1 MESSSASDAAVRMN
15 KSSSSSSSRWSVV
28 PLSALTVTPPP
39 PSHSFIKNTCT
50 NTLYPSLCFRTL
62 SSVRL
67 DLHHHTNN
75 HTKLHHVLQ
84 YSIHKTIKRVTKS
97 RSRIIANRHNNNTWV
112 DNCIELLDQTLYELQ
127 ESIKPLYPP
136 PYNLDSPPP
145 YATIKN
151 LLSAAMTN
159 ENTCIEGFSDNTE
172 TRLGHYF
179 QKSLTPIMRMIS
191 NCLAII
197 NYIET
202 NISTPASTTTQRLLS
217 KGAFGLDHVPSWMT
231 AADRR
236 LMQIPPKIIPPTVVV
251 ALDGSGNYTDIT
263 AAILD
268 APNRSTGRYVIQIKT
283 GIYYENIVIP
293 RQKANIMFVGE
304 GMNSTI
310 ITGSKNFVDGY
321 TTFTSATL
329 TVIGNNFLARDLT
342 IINTSGPE
350 KHQAVALRVTSDA
363 AFYHCQFIS
372 HQDTLYAHSLSQLY
386 RECAIHG
393 TVDFIFGNAA
403 AIFERCLILV
413 RKPIAGQK
421 NVITAQGRLDPNQN
435 TGISLQDCTIMAAP
449 DFPVAERDNF
459 STFLGRPWRNYSR
472 TIVMRSYLGD
482 LIDPQGWC
490 AWNKYS
496 SLDTVEYI
504 EYMNFGP
511 GADTRNRVQWV
522 GYHNNS
528 TTDVEKFTV
537 QSFLQGAN
545 EWLKSTDLPLCS
557 GLYAKDCKKDSAQ
570 LHHVLQYS
578 IHKTIKRVTKSRS
591 RIIANRH
598 NNNTWVD
605 NCIELLDQTLY
616 ELQESIKPLYPP
628 PYNLDSPPPYATI
641 KNLLSAAM
649 TNENTCIEGF
659 SDNTETRLGHYF
671 QKSLTPIMRMI
682 SNCLAIINYIETN
695 ISTPASTTTQRL
707 LSKGAFGLDHVP
719 SWMTAADRRLMQI
732 PPKIIPPTVV
742 VALDGSGNY
751 TDITAA
757 ILDAPNRS
765 TGRYV
770 IQIKTGIYYE
780 NIVIPRQKANIMFVG
795 EGMNSTIITGS
806 KNFVDGYTTFTSAT
820 LTVIGNNF
828 LARDLTII
836 NTSGPEKHQAVAL
849 RVTSDAA
856 FYHCQFISH
865 QDTLYAHSLSQ
876 LYRECAI
883 HGTVD
888 FIFGNAAAIFE
899 RCLILVRKPIAG
911 QKNVITAQGRLDPNQ
926 NTGISLQDCTIM
938 AAPDFPVAERDNFST
953 FLGRP
958 WRNYSRTIVMRS
970 YLGDLIDPQGWCAWN
985 KYSSLDTV
993 EYIEYMN
1000 FGPGADTRNRVQ
1012 WVGYHNNST
1021 TDVEKFTV
1029 QSFLQGANE
1038 WLKSTDLPLCS
1049 GLYAKDCKK
1058 DSAQV
1063 Y

>member
-1 MESSSASDAAVRMN
+1 MESSSASTATTATKMN
-15 KSSSSSSSRWSVV
+15 KPLSVV
-28 PLSALTVTPPP
+28 VTTVVPVVILLLLSPLLFHHHHDHHHPPSALTVTPP

-62 SSVRL
+62 S
-67 DLHHHTNN
+67 DLHKNQ
-75 HTKLHHVLQ
+75 TKLHHVLQ
-84 YSIHKTIKRVTKS
+84 FAIRKTIKRVTKT
-97 RSRIIANRHNNNTWV
+97 RSRITSNHQGKSNNNTWV
-112 DNCIELLDQTLYELQ
+112 DNCVELLDQTLYELQ
-127 ESIKPLYPP
+127 ESSRTD
-136 PYNLDSPPP
+136 LDSLPS

-159 ENTCIEGFSDNTE
+159 ENTCIEGFSDDPQ
-172 TRLGHYF
+172 TRLARYF

-191 NCLAII
+191 NCLAIV

-202 NISTPASTTTQRLLS
+202 NMTLVPLPTTTQRLLS

-236 LMQIPPKIIPPTVVV
+236 LMQVPPKIIPPTVVV
-251 ALDGSGNYTDIT
+251 ALDGTGNYTNIT
-263 AAILD
+263 AAVLE
-268 APNRSTGRYVIQIKT
+268 APNRSAGRYVIQIKT

-310 ITGSKNFVDGY
+310 ITASKNFVDGY

-449 DFPVAERDNF
+449 DFPVAERANF

-528 TTDVEKFTV
+528 TRDVEKFTV
-537 QSFLQGAN
+537 QSFLHGAN

-557 GLYAKDCKKDSAQ
+557 GLYAKDCK
-570 LHHVLQYS
+570 
-578 IHKTIKRVTKSRS
+578 R
-591 RIIANRH
+591 
-598 NNNTWVD
+598 
-605 NCIELLDQTLY
+605 
-616 ELQESIKPLYPP
+616 
-628 PYNLDSPPPYATI
+628 
-641 KNLLSAAM
+641 
-649 TNENTCIEGF
+649 
-659 SDNTETRLGHYF
+659 
-671 QKSLTPIMRMI
+671 
-682 SNCLAIINYIETN
+682 
-695 ISTPASTTTQRL
+695 
-707 LSKGAFGLDHVP
+707 
-719 SWMTAADRRLMQI
+719 
-732 PPKIIPPTVV
+732 
-742 VALDGSGNY
+742 
-751 TDITAA
+751 
-757 ILDAPNRS
+757 
-765 TGRYV
+765 
-770 IQIKTGIYYE
+770 
-780 NIVIPRQKANIMFVG
+780 
-795 EGMNSTIITGS
+795 
-806 KNFVDGYTTFTSAT
+806 
-820 LTVIGNNF
+820 
-828 LARDLTII
+828 
-836 NTSGPEKHQAVAL
+836 
-849 RVTSDAA
+849 
-856 FYHCQFISH
+856 
-865 QDTLYAHSLSQ
+865 
-876 LYRECAI
+876 
-883 HGTVD
+883 
-888 FIFGNAAAIFE
+888 
-899 RCLILVRKPIAG
+899 
-911 QKNVITAQGRLDPNQ
+911 
-926 NTGISLQDCTIM
+926 
-938 AAPDFPVAERDNFST
+938 
-953 FLGRP
+953 
-958 WRNYSRTIVMRS
+958 
-970 YLGDLIDPQGWCAWN
+970 
-985 KYSSLDTV
+985 
-993 EYIEYMN
+993 
-1000 FGPGADTRNRVQ
+1000 
-1012 WVGYHNNST
+1012 
-1021 TDVEKFTV
+1021 
-1029 QSFLQGANE
+1029 
-1038 WLKSTDLPLCS
+1038 
-1049 GLYAKDCKK
+1049 

-1063 Y
+1063 QAEKIGYEYTHVVSTL